1 MVYWTN
7 VKKGN
12 NLKNSLQN
20 QFIYLMC
27 FIFLI
32 FAFLPVLKNEKINII
47 FIFLPLVVFF
57 MNMFFPK
64 LFTPIFLAWM
74 FIGKILEKIIPPII
88 MSIIF
93 FTLFL
98 PIGFFLKLIGKDLL
112 NKKFEKEK
120 ESYWI
125 TRSDKIQSMRYQ
137 F

>member
-1 MVYWTN
+1 
-7 VKKGN
+7 
-12 NLKNSLQN
+12 LKNSLQN

-27 FIFLI
+27 LIFLI
-32 FAFLPVLKNEKINII
+32 FAFLPVLKSEKINII
-47 FIFLPLVVFF
+47 FIILPFVIFL
-57 MNMFFPK
+57 MNVFFPK

-125 TRSDKIQSMRYQ
+125 IRNEEIQSMRYQ

>member
-1 MVYWTN
+1 
-7 VKKGN
+7 
-12 NLKNSLQN
+12 LKNSLQN

-32 FAFLPVLKNEKINII
+32 FAFLPVLKNEKVNII
-47 FIFLPLVVFF
+47 FIFLPFVVFF
-57 MNMFFPK
+57 MNIFFPK

-98 PIGFFLKLIGKDLL
+98 PISFFLKLIGKDLL

-120 ESYWI
+120 KSYWI
-125 TRSDKIQSMRYQ
+125 TRNDKIQSMRYQ

>member
-1 MVYWTN
+1 M
-7 VKKGN
+7 
-12 NLKNSLQN
+12 KNSLQN

-32 FAFLPVLKNEKINII
+32 FAFLPVLKSEKINII
-47 FIFLPLVVFF
+47 FIIVPFVIFL
-57 MNMFFPK
+57 MNMFFSK

-93 FTLFL
+93 FTLFF

-125 TRSDKIQSMRYQ
+125 IRNDEIQSMRYQ

>member
-1 MVYWTN
+1 M
-7 VKKGN
+7 
-12 NLKNSLQN
+12 KNSLQN

-32 FAFLPVLKNEKINII
+32 FAFLPVLKSEKINII
-47 FIFLPLVVFF
+47 FIIVPFVVFL

-74 FIGKILEKIIPPII
+74 FIGKILEKKIPPII

-93 FTLFL
+93 FTLFF

-125 TRSDKIQSMRYQ
+125 IRNDEIQSMRYQ